1 MLCKTDIFNSFM
13 LKLFS
18 ESFLWFSFLMWENLG
33 SVNREIFLISNIFL
47 GKLNSRIVNHFYSL
61 AYIKQTLMAV
71 WKSVGFVIKGT
82 RV

>member
-71 WKSVGFVIKGT
+71 WKSVGFVI
-82 RV
+82 